1 VSDFASEFS
10 KVTDMVNGAAKGVL
24 SKIDHMLFSAL
35 ISCLKSSDF
44 EAVKVAV
51 DQLVKEKRPVSI
63 PPLYFVSKAHPIERI
78 REKAKSGLSAFG
90 EDKKIEELTA
100 GKEVKDA
107 VQALIEEYGN
117 YRT

>member
-1 VSDFASEFS
+1 MIF
-10 KVTDMVNGAAKGVL
+10 G
-24 SKIDHMLFSAL
+24 AL
-35 ISCLKSSDF
+35 IGCLKSNDF

-78 REKAKSGLSAFG
+78 REMVKTGLSAFG

-100 GKEVKDA
+100 GKEIRESVET
-107 VQALIEEYGN
+107 LIKEYGN
-117 YRT
+117 YRA